1 MFNFLRRKP
10 KIETP
15 VMADEDK
22 AIIFRLAA
30 GDNTCRDEAIE
41 IHRRYIPIIGSYGHG
56 SLEQDFM
63 SEVDNPCPDYLLR
76 NHYRTHLLARNS
88 Q

>member
-1 MFNFLRRKP
+1 MFNFLRRNP

-22 AIIFRLAA
+22 AIILRFAA
-30 GDNTCRDEAIE
+30 GDNTCRDMAID
-41 IHRRYIPIIGSYGHG
+41 IHRRYIPIIGTHGHG

-63 SEVDNPCPDYLLR
+63 SEVDNPCPDYMLR
-76 NHYRTHLLARNS
+76 SLYRDQVLAQNI